1 MSGKAVRETLAALG
15 VIASLVFVGMEI
27 RQGTAVARIAAAQ
40 TMAEHQLGLNQVLI
54 SETMTDLNARL
65 LAGDSREAFAPVEQ
79 LQLDATHLSVLR
91 TWESLYTVVNEGI
104 VDSSVLEGMSQ
115 GLNPFGAPYV
125 RESWPIYRG
134 SFTEDFA
141 TYVETTFDLAP

>member
-1 MSGKAVRETLAALG
+1 MREVVGFLG
-15 VIASLVFVGMEI
+15 VIGSLVFVGLEI
-27 RQGTAVARIAAAQ
+27 RQGTAVARVAAAQ
-40 TMAEHQLGLNQVLI
+40 SFAQHQLDLNQILI
-54 SETMTDLNARL
+54 SETMVELNARL
-65 LAGDSREAFAPVEQ
+65 LAGAVRDDFAPVEQ

-91 TWESLYTVVNEGI
+91 TWESLYRAVNEGI
-104 VDSSVLEGMSQ
+104 VERSILEGMSE

-141 TYVETTFDLAP
+141 VFVENEFGL